1 MFRINRISFLI
12 EFFFLIIFLIGNIFC
27 CYLTLNAQ
35 SGSNQ
40 NASPVQPILN
50 QSFNRIDSNNIPIYN
65 TIFLADKKVN
75 EYSFDILKIIEKDE
89 FNSISDTID
98 RGFLVNNPF
107 DIDDSSNP
115 FNLPRNGT
123 YSSKFSKKNKDNQQV
138 DKFFKELF
146 AYKSVSKK
154 TVSNRRPSVVAPI
167 WLLFTLLLLLSFYTY
182 VIVAYRKEVFK
193 TLQAFK
199 NISWVIQPFR
209 EQKNIF
215 TPFSL
220 LSTSLYILSIGHFS
234 FIALNLWLSRSEQE
248 QEWSFSMLIFCIL
261 LGLALFI
268 VKLGQVRFFG
278 MVYPVSQQMDYYNFV
293 ISNNSRVCGLFLSP
307 ILFLMVY
314 PPDVIKYFTLYAVL
328 MILAASYLFRYIKS
342 GIAASKI
349 ITANKLHF
357 FIYLCSV
364 EIAPVFIILKFLT
377 II

>member
-1 MFRINRISFLI
+1 
-12 EFFFLIIFLIGNIFC
+12 
-27 CYLTLNAQ
+27 LNAQ

-50 QSFNRIDSNNIPIYN
+50 QSFNRIDSNNNPIYN
-65 TIFLADKKVN
+65 NIFLADKKVN
-75 EYSFDILKIIEKDE
+75 EYSFDILKTIEKDE
-89 FNSISDTID
+89 FISISDTID

-199 NISWVIQPFR
+199 NISWAIQPFR

-220 LSTSLYILSIGHFS
+220 LSTSLYILSIGHFA

-314 PPDVIKYFTLYAVL
+314 PPDVIKYFTLYTVL

>member
-1 MFRINRISFLI
+1 MFYFKKFFSADSFVFLS
-12 EFFFLIIFLIGNIFC
+12 FFL
-27 CYLTLNAQ
+27 TLVCLCIAEITNAQ
-35 SGSNQ
+35 NSSNQ
-40 NASPVQPILN
+40 DANPIPQILN
-50 QSFNRIDSNNIPIYN
+50 QNFNNLDSNAIPKYS
-65 TIFLADKKVN
+65 TIFKVEKKVI
-75 EYSFDILKIIEKDE
+75 ESPYEILKIVSNDHL
-89 FNSISDTID
+89 NYSSDTID
-98 RGFLVNNPF
+98 RSFLINNPF
-107 DIDDSSNP
+107 DIDDSNNP

-199 NISWVIQPFR
+199 NISWAIQPFR

-220 LSTSLYILSIGHFS
+220 LSTSLYILSIGHFA